1 MTTLS
6 TVYDSIF
13 VVTKNFSSQE
23 VSFIFSIVSTFS
35 FNFVKIFLCS
45 ENNFSNAHTTSLPL
59 LLTGKILPSASCLSG
74 TPCSSNHALIL
85 RGPNH
90 TRAL

>member
-6 TVYDSIF
+6 TVYTSIF

-45 ENNFSNAHTTSLPL
+45 ENNFSNAPTTSLPL
-59 LLTGKILPSASCLSG
+59 LLTGKILPSASCFSG
-74 TPCSSNHALIL
+74 TPCLSNHALIL
-85 RGPNH
+85 RGPKP
-90 TRAL
+90 TSAS